1 MSITDSETR
10 VASSVH
16 HGHARRL
23 ISRPGALSARVASG
37 SRRSHS
43 GVRGGIMRA
52 SPPSQLSHFSLIH
65 LRNQPSLRRASPAHH
80 WEPLTLGWRR
90 SRRAPLCHRHG
101 RLGRDPL
108 GYATGIRRGAL
119 GCPSAPLG
127 RHPRGVP
134 NKPRGGRVTDQ
145 PDSSTRDFSLIRR
158 FPVGK
163 THATPNASDCRL
175 EPSDG

>member
-10 VASSVH
+10 VASYVH
-16 HGHARRL
+16 HGAR
-23 ISRPGALSARVASG
+23 P
-37 SRRSHS
+37 
-43 GVRGGIMRA
+43 
-52 SPPSQLSHFSLIH
+52 
-65 LRNQPSLRRASPAHH
+65 PAHKSAGSTERAGGQ
-80 WEPLTLGWRR
+80 WESEESFRRPRWHHAGFTTIPAQPLQPHPSTQTTILAQGLPG
-90 SRRAPLCHRHG
+90 S
-101 RLGRDPL
+101 PL
-108 GYATGIRRGAL
+108 GAPYVGLAQKQKGAAMPSSRALGPRPAGLCDGIRRGAL

-134 NKPRGGRVTDQ
+134 NKPRGRRVTDQ
-145 PDSSTRDFSLIRR
+145 LDSSTRDFSLIRR